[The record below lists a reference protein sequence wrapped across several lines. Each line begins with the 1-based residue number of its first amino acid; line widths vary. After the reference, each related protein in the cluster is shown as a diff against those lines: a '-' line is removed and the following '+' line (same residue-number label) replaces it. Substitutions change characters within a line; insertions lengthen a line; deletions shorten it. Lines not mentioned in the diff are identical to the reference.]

1 MRMANE
7 TSSRP
12 ELAGLVAAVL
22 KLGGAEVTDADELAT
37 LPGWS
42 SRKHLE
48 LVVRLEE
55 TYQVSLSAQEAFT
68 VCSVG
73 ELRALLRGQGVS
85 C

>member
-1 MRMANE
+1 MANE
-7 TSSRP
+7 TSPRP
-12 ELAGLVAAVL
+12 ELAGIVAAVL
-22 KLGGAEVTDADELAT
+22 KCDGAAVTDTDELAM

-55 TYQVSLSAQEAFT
+55 TYQVSLSAQAAFSAS
-68 VCSVG
+68 SVG
-73 ELRALLRGQGVS
+73 QLRALLRGQGVR